1 VDESYDLVIIGG
13 GSGGLT
19 AAGFAAQL
27 GVRVALVEKHR
38 IGGDC
43 TWTGCVPSKALLK
56 AAKVAHEART
66 AARYGICTAPP
77 TVDMSQVREYLR
89 RVMAEVYQY
98 ETPEQLA
105 HQGVEVI
112 IGAARF
118 LDAYTVQAGERT
130 LSAKKFI
137 VATGAHPLIPDIP
150 GLQEVSFLTYLQIF
164 NNDRLPERL
173 LIVGAGPIG
182 VEMAQAY
189 QRLGSQ
195 VILVGNRLLPKDEP
209 EAAEVLGGVFAREGI
224 QFVLGRAT
232 SAHQEKTEIVINVND
247 REFRGDMLLVA
258 TGRVPAVEGLDLD
271 KAGVAYSRQG
281 IQVDDK
287 LRTNVKHIYAAGDC
301 VGSYQFTHLAGQ
313 QGFRAVRNALLP
325 GSSSGFSD
333 WVPWT
338 TFTDPEVAHVGLTE
352 AQAREKSGPTVRA
365 TRWNM
370 ERTDRAVCENDRDG
384 FVKVVYQKDGTLL
397 GATVVAGR
405 AGEVITEFVQA
416 LKHGLKVS
424 DLMSALH
431 VYPTYSTAVMQL
443 AADIALDD
451 LLTGLS
457 GKVIRRLS
465 KCSPWLNSQCR
476 KSL

>member
-1 VDESYDLVIIGG
+1 MNETYDLIVIGG
-13 GSGGLT
+13 GAAGLT
-19 AAGFAAQL
+19 AADFAAQL
-27 GVRVALVEKHR
+27 RVRVALVEKHL

-66 AARYGICTAPP
+66 AAHYGVCTAPP
-77 TVDMSQVREYLR
+77 TVDMPQVREYVR
-89 RVMAEVYQY
+89 RAMAEVYQY
-98 ETPEQLA
+98 ETPERLA
-105 HQGVEVI
+105 HQGVEVV

-118 LDAYTVQAGERT
+118 LDAGTIQAGERT

-137 VATGAHPLIPDIP
+137 ITTGARPLIPDIP
-150 GLQEVSFLTYLQIF
+150 GLQEVPFLTYLQIF
-164 NNDRLPERL
+164 DNDRLPERL
-173 LIVGAGPIG
+173 VIIGAGPVG

-195 VILVGNRLLPKDEP
+195 VILVGDRLLPKDEP
-209 EAAEVLGGVFAREGI
+209 EAAEVLGKVFAREGI
-224 QFVLGRAT
+224 QFVQGWVTNVR
-232 SAHQEKTEIVINVND
+232 QEGAEIVISVND
-247 REFRGDMLLVA
+247 QEFRGDMLLVA
-258 TGRVPAVEGLDLD
+258 VGRAPAVEGLDLER
-271 KAGVAYSRQG
+271 AGVAYSLQG

-301 VGSYQFTHLAGQ
+301 TGGRQFTHLAGRH
-313 QGFRAVRNALLP
+313 GFQAARNALLP
-325 GSSSGFSD
+325 GNSNGSSE

-352 AQAREKSGPTVRA
+352 AQAREKFGPTVMV

-370 ERTDRAVCENDRDG
+370 DRTDRAVCENDRDG
-384 FVKVVYQKDGTLL
+384 FIKVVHQKDGALL

-416 LKHGLKVS
+416 LKHGLKMS
-424 DLMSALH
+424 DLVSAIH

-443 AADIALDD
+443 AANITLDD

-465 KCSPWLNSQCR
+465 I
-476 KSL
+476 